1 MREQKNEFLLWIGI
15 LGLVGLFIF
24 FMPSIERLI
33 FGQAKRDKTP
43 VTEKKEE
50 TKVEETTTKSGK
62 ITCGATTNDFTSVEY
77 VVYYEDSKATK
88 LVSTETSIY
97 TEANEDYN
105 KNVSEC
111 NKLMNNSGTGY
122 TATCDVQTLK
132 VTQKETFDLK
142 TFKDITITN
151 SDKSTST
158 ISTEIKYNQDIK
170 EVENYFKSLGTTCK

>member
-1 MREQKNEFLLWIGI
+1 MREQKNEFLLWISI

-50 TKVEETTTKSGK
+50 TTKSGK
-62 ITCGATTNDFTSVEY
+62 ITCGATTNDNTSVEY

-105 KNVSEC
+105 KNVSDC

-122 TATCDVQTLK
+122 TATCDIQTLK